1 MAAVNKITPSNPR
14 LSSLLSEIETGNIKI
29 PVFQREFVWDDEQI
43 MSLLDSIYR
52 GFPVGS
58 ILLWSTKE
66 ELKTHRNVGGFH
78 LPDVPADYPVK
89 YVLDGQQR
97 LTTLY
102 AVFHSDDKVND
113 REQAKKFDVS
123 FQPSTETF
131 VHSSKADPAVT
142 INMRVVL
149 DASKLLPELPRFNPA
164 EQKVIAA
171 LTERFKDYE
180 FPVVTIKERTNREVC
195 QIFQRINSS
204 GTKLSTLD
212 LLTAWTWSDD
222 FDLRDRIAKLTD
234 QLSQKGF
241 EEIDERQILRCIAAV
256 VRQDIDSDALVDTSP
271 ADLVAAMKKVEQGMS
286 ATVDFLSS
294 EFGVRNLVFLPFP
307 IMLVP
312 LVAFFAEQRNPSAA
326 QRKLLRQWFWHCV
339 FVQRFAAG
347 TTTAVLE
354 DLVYM
359 RGILNSPA
367 TQAARSGKVDHGLFL
382 ATFRINSTAAK
393 ATICLLAQLQPRS
406 FVTGAP
412 VDLDRSLE
420 AYNSRQFHHIFPKA
434 HVMGVLGLP
443 FHKANVISNVCML
456 TAADNNLISDDPP
469 YVYSAHIP
477 ASIRADVLARALL
490 EPTDFDPAR
499 GYDAFI
505 VDRAKRLAVKA
516 QELLDNG

>member
-1 MAAVNKITPSNPR
+1 
-14 LSSLLSEIETGNIKI
+14 
-29 PVFQREFVWDDEQI
+29 

-78 LPDVPADYPVK
+78 LPDVPTDYPVK

-102 AVFHSDDKVND
+102 AVFHSDDKVN
-113 REQAKKFDVS
+113 EPEEAIKFDVS
-123 FQPSTETF
+123 FSPTTETF
-131 VHSSKADPAVT
+131 VHSSKASTETT

-149 DASKLLPELPRFNPA
+149 DASKLLPELHRFGAA
-164 EQKVIAA
+164 EQRTIAS

-222 FDLRDRIAKLTD
+222 FDLRERIGKLTD
-234 QLSQKGF
+234 LLATKGF

-256 VRQDIDSDALVDTSP
+256 VRRDIDADALVDEPPVS
-271 ADLVAAMKKVEQGMS
+271 LIAAMKKVEQGMS
-286 ATVDFLSS
+286 ATVDFLSA
-294 EFGVRNLVFLPFP
+294 EFGIRNLVFLPFP

-312 LVAFFAEQRNPSAA
+312 LVAFFAVQRNPSAV
-326 QRKLLRQWFWHCV
+326 QRKLIRQWFWYSI

-354 DLVYM
+354 DLEYM
-359 RGILNSPA
+359 RGIAA
-367 TQAARSGKVDHGLFL
+367 TPGSQRPRSGKVDPKLFL

-393 ATICLLAQLQPRS
+393 ATICLLAQLEPRS

-412 VDLDRSLE
+412 VDLGHSLE
-420 AYNSRQFHHIFPKA
+420 AYNSRQFHHIFPKS
-434 HVMGVLGLP
+434 HVMNTLGLP
-443 FHKANVISNVCML
+443 FHKANVIANVCML
-456 TAADNNLISDDPP
+456 TAADNNLISDEPP
-469 YVYSAHIP
+469 HKYIKSIP
-477 ASIRADVLARALL
+477 TQLRAQVLSRALL
-490 EPTDFDPAR
+490 EPADFVQTR
-499 GYDAFI
+499 VYETFI
-505 VDRAKRLAVKA
+505 GERAKRLASKA
-516 QELLDNG
+516 QDFLDNG